1 MSQASVHATTVE
13 ALLERYDLFLLDAY
27 GVLVDASGALPGAGE
42 FLTRLSA
49 SGKRFLIVSN
59 DCSRSIATSLAR
71 YRGFGL
77 PLADDQILNSG
88 LLLRDHFERAGLRGA
103 RCIVLG
109 PQDSSDYVEAAGGI
123 VVAPDDATATVLV
136 IGDDAG
142 FPLLETLNDVVTV
155 LFARLARGER
165 TELLLP
171 NPDLVYPRGADA
183 FGIAS
188 GAVAALIEAVLTLR
202 DPSGG
207 LRFTTLG
214 KPHTPIFE
222 AAVARFPDV
231 DRRRVVM
238 IGDQL
243 GTDILGADRF
253 GLDSVLIT
261 TGIARPSELSSAA
274 ARPTFTLS
282 SLRGS
287 L

>member
-1 MSQASVHATTVE
+1 MSHLSVPATTVE

-27 GVLVDASGALPGAGE
+27 GVLVDASGALPGAGA
-42 FLTRLSA
+42 FLSRLSA
-49 SGKRFLIVSN
+49 AGKRYLIVSN

-88 LLLRDHFERAGLRGA
+88 LLLLDHFERFELRGA

-109 PQDSSDYVEAAGGI
+109 PQDSSAYVEAAGGV
-123 VVAPDDATATVLV
+123 VVAPDDASATVLV

-171 NPDLVYPRGADA
+171 NPDLIYPRGADA

-188 GAVAALIEAVLTLR
+188 GAVAALLEAVLKLR

-214 KPHTPIFE
+214 KPHTPIFK
-222 AAVARFPDV
+222 AAVARFPEV
-231 DRRRVVM
+231 DRGRIVM

-243 GTDILGADRF
+243 GTDVLGANRF

-261 TGIARPSELSSAA
+261 TGIARPSELASAPV
-274 ARPTFTLS
+274 RPTFTLD
-282 SLRGS
+282 SLR
-287 L
+287 